1 MPIHD
6 YPIARFPLCWLN
18 NHDMYWHLSSRWQI
32 SVDSFLNM
40 NRVYSSR
47 DLWYFV
53 KWRHNFSVMVS
64 QISSDST
71 VYSVVS
77 LGKNKQQSSRY
88 WPFAKEIHRWPRNA
102 FLCHDVIIPTLLV
115 ESMYIFVFQL
125 PFLVNFFTE
134 IYVTIID
141 EFQKTTMNCCV
152 LTLIPWWRHQ
162 METFSALLA
171 ICAGNSPV
179 HGEFPAQRLVT
190 RSFHIFFDLR
200 LNKRLHK
207 QLWGWWFET
216 LSCPLWRQCNVLL
229 LLGRHIQDMIQNV
242 NISFMIL
249 KTIQHV
255 QRQLIFLRQ
264 VIIQTNDGLITTP
277 T

>member
-1 MPIHD
+1 MKCIDIWVAGNRSVLIPSWTWTECIVLGI
-6 YPIARFPLCWLN
+6 YGISLN
-18 NHDMYWHLSSRWQI
+18 DVTI
-32 SVDSFLNM
+32 
-40 NRVYSSR
+40 
-47 DLWYFV
+47 
-53 KWRHNFSVMVS
+53 SVMVS

-152 LTLIPWWRHQ
+152 LTLIIYIVRRRVY
-162 METFSALLA
+162 SR
-171 ICAGNSPV
+171 SPV
-179 HGEFPAQRLVT
+179 CGEFPAQRPVT
-190 RSFHIFFDLR
+190 RSFDIFFDLR

-207 QLWGWWFET
+207 QSWGWWFET
-216 LSCPLWRQCNVLL
+216 LSCPLWRQCNVFL
-229 LLGRHIQDMIQNV
+229 LLGRHIQDMIQMWIYRLWSWKQFSTFKDN
-242 NISFMIL
+242 
-249 KTIQHV
+249 
-255 QRQLIFLRQ
+255 
-264 VIIQTNDGLITTP
+264 
-277 T
+277 